1 VEEDGHG
8 FARGDLVTATVRRSC
23 GHCAACAAG
32 APDACDTGD
41 YLERGITRLDGFAR
55 ELVIEDPTQLI
66 AIPAGLGHLGVLA
79 EPTSICARG
88 LRHSLMIGGRQP
100 WRLQRALVVGG
111 GAIGTLTTMLLRLEG
126 IEVVTASLEPTNAIV
141 EELGAHYV
149 QVADDLTKLGSFDL
163 VVEAAGDAQLMA
175 DALGLLGRSGIA
187 CLLGIDGRKQTVSL
201 DGHTIGYDTVL
212 ENRVLFGSVNANRID
227 WLAAVDAL
235 DRAAAQHRDAL
246 EQLIGLRVP
255 LDRFADAFAFKG
267 GKATLVLSET

>member
-1 VEEDGHG
+1 
-8 FARGDLVTATVRRSC
+8 
-23 GHCAACAAG
+23 
-32 APDACDTGD
+32 
-41 YLERGITRLDGFAR
+41 
-55 ELVIEDPTQLI
+55 
-66 AIPAGLGHLGVLA
+66 
-79 EPTSICARG
+79 

-126 IEVVTASLEPTNAIV
+126 IDVVTASLEPTNAIV
-141 EELGAHYV
+141 EELGAQYV

-201 DGHTIGYDTVL
+201 DGHTLGYDTVL

-235 DRAAAQHRDAL
+235 DRAATQHRDAL

-267 GKATLVLSET
+267 GKATLVLSEE